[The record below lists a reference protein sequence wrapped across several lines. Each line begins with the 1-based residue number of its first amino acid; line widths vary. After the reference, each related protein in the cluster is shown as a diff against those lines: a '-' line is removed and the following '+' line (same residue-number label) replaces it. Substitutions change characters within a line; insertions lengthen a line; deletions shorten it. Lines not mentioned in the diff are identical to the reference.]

1 MPLTAWVNGRFL
13 PLEQAT
19 VHIEDRGFQFADGIY
34 EVIACLHGVFVDLDA
49 HLARLARSC
58 DAIAIPMPMP
68 ADQLASL
75 VHEAY
80 ARNPFA
86 DAAIYI
92 QITRGVTPR
101 SHNVPAGIEPTVVVT
116 VRELKQPSREQLD
129 RGAAAITLQDIR
141 WQRCDIKSTAL
152 LGTVMGRLEVQ
163 SRGVDEAFWLDDAGH
178 VREGC
183 SSNVF
188 AQIGGRLVTHPLD
201 HHLLGGITR
210 DIAIKLAHEHDIVVD
225 ERPWRL
231 DEPDLSECMIT
242 STTTGVVPVTHVD
255 NVAIGDGK
263 PGPVTLQLREWMLD
277 HFEALRGEAGA

>member
-1 MPLTAWVNGRFL
+1 MSLTAWVNGRFL

-19 VHIEDRGFQFADGIY
+19 VHIEDRGFQFADSIY
-34 EVIACLHGVFVDLDA
+34 EVIACLHGVFLDLEA

-58 DAIAIPMPMP
+58 DAIVIPLPMP
-68 ADQLASL
+68 AEQLAAL
-75 VHEAY
+75 VREAY
-80 ARNPFA
+80 AKNPFA

-92 QITRGVTPR
+92 QITRGVAPR
-101 SHNVPAGIEPTVVVT
+101 SHSVPTDIQPTLVIT

-129 RGAAAITLQDIR
+129 RGAAAITLRDIR

-163 SRGVDEAFWLDDAGH
+163 RREVDEAFWLDDAGH

-183 SSNVF
+183 STNVF
-188 AQIGGRLVTHPLD
+188 ALIGGRLVTHPLD

-210 DIAIKLAHEHDIVVD
+210 DITIRLAHEHGITVE

-231 DEPDLSECMIT
+231 DEAQLSECMIT
-242 STTTGVVPVTHVD
+242 GTTSAVLPVTHVD
-255 NVAIGDGK
+255 DTAIGDGR
-263 PGPVTLQLREWMLD
+263 PGPVTLQLRTWMLD
-277 HFEALRGEAGA
+277 HFEALRGGAQT